1 MFEMICKHGQT
12 QRVERYYDRERD
24 QNSFFWG
31 GDSVCIL
38 VQAMHTSSFGQ
49 LQQLVHELWGFLR
62 GPFFSVTLLCRKPIC
77 TCLFWAVPAL

>member
-24 QNSFFWG
+24 QNSFFG
-31 GDSVCIL
+31 GVIVCIL

-49 LQQLVHELWGFLR
+49 LQQLVHEVVGFFE
-62 GPFFSVTLLCRKPIC
+62 GPFFISHV
-77 TCLFWAVPAL
+77 ALP